1 MKLVVETGKQ
11 TNAGVLSTLG
21 NSFPISNLSTII
33 TSGSHRY
40 VFSTCIFG
48 ED

>member
-1 MKLVVETGKQ
+1 MEVVVETGKQ
-11 TNAGVLSTLG
+11 TKAGVLSLLG
-21 NSFPISNLSTII
+21 DVFSTSARSII
-33 TSGSHRY
+33 TLRSYRY